1 MEPHAG
7 ALNNLLTTLDRL
19 NMEVQQLMAVVR
31 ACGFGQQGDKLK
43 DDGKMVSLT
52 LEATEHSSGS

>member
-1 MEPHAG
+1 MEAATDGCCPRPRPANTAA
-7 ALNNLLTTLDRL
+7 ALQ
-19 NMEVQQLMAVVR
+19 VSI
-31 ACGFGQQGDKLK
+31 DKLK

>member
-19 NMEVQQLMAVVR
+19 NMEAQQLMAVVR
-31 ACGFGQQGDKLK
+31 ACGFGQQGDKLR
-43 DDGKMVSLT
+43 MMARWSP
-52 LEATEHSSGS
+52 